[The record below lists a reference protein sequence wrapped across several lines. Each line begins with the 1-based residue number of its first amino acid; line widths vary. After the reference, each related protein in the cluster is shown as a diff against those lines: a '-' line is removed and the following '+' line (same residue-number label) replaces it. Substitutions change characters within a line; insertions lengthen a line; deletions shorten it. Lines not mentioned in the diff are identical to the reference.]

1 MNRIR
6 VVISYIKLISYL
18 IILML
23 INYSYKNI
31 NKNINKNTYQNINK
45 KAGTINN
52 LLPQPGFKLE

>member
-1 MNRIR
+1 
-6 VVISYIKLISYL
+6 
-18 IILML
+18 ML